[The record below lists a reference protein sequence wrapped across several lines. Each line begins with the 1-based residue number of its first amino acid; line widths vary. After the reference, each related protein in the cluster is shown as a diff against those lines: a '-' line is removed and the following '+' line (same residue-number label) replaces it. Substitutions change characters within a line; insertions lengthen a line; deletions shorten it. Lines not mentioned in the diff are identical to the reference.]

1 MCHSRDMQQ
10 SVVACLIGN
19 IKNQNVIWEG
29 NMYMSADQT
38 AKLSQ
43 KISEQK
49 NGICVVFS
57 ALDAD
62 HVNAQDNNWHSF
74 FVPKQLVALKSGGH
88 RFVLSNGSQYAWKY
102 LYFSDTQ
109 ITGNDANRDTTP
121 NDRFALRYV
130 IGL

>member
-1 MCHSRDMQQ
+1 MCHSSDMQQ

-19 IKNQNVIWEG
+19 LYKQNVIWEG
-29 NMYMSADQT
+29 NMYMSADQK

-49 NGICVVFS
+49 NGICIVFS
-57 ALDAD
+57 TLDAD
-62 HVNAQDNNWHSF
+62 HDNAQDNNWHSF
-74 FVPKQLVALKSGGH
+74 FVPKQLISLKSGGH
-88 RFVLSNGSQYAWKY
+88 RFVLCNGSRYAWKY

-121 NDRFALRYV
+121 NDLFTLRYV
-130 IGL
+130 IGV